1 MPMQKISTS
10 LNKTD
15 YKNNE
20 KQADNS
26 GEMQPSENSIRKIL
40 QFAANYRVQK
50 TENNQYIEMFLS

>member
-1 MPMQKISTS
+1 MQKISTS

-15 YKNNE
+15 YKTNE
-20 KQADNS
+20 KSADNS
-26 GEMQPSENSIRKIL
+26 GEMQPSDKSIRKIL